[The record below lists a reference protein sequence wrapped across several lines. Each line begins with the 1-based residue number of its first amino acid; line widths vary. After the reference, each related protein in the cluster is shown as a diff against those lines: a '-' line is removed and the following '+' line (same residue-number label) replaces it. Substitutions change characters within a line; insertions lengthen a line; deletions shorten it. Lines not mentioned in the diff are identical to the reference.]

1 MRFDISLQNFK
12 KLFVDIFSPQIEGK
26 TFRRVFS
33 YNFGYRKKSLSD
45 FLASSSSLKTVN
57 TGKPAQSFKP
67 KVKDSGFL
75 ETL

>member
-12 KLFVDIFSPQIEGK
+12 KPLVNIFSPQIEM
-26 TFRRVFS
+26 FRRVFS
-33 YNFGYRKKSLSD
+33 YNFGCRKKALSD

-57 TGKPAQSFKP
+57 TRKPAKSFKH
-67 KVKDSGFL
+67 KLKDSGFL